1 MKLEGVIMVAR
12 LKQLTKDLIY
22 HSRVMSPIA
31 QGLAY
36 FVWLSHSRD
45 TLLKLQFNVVVQLYG
60 LGQEEVWLDNKED
73 DRGQM
78 EYNCGIVGGLAQVE
92 WVRK

>member
-31 QGLAY
+31 
-36 FVWLSHSRD
+36 
-45 TLLKLQFNVVVQLYG
+45 
-60 LGQEEVWLDNKED
+60 
-73 DRGQM
+73 
-78 EYNCGIVGGLAQVE
+78 
-92 WVRK
+92 